1 MKRTLLVLLALMVC
15 STSAFGLVSTAEIFK
30 RIVITVGKLES
41 MGCQILFAQ
50 LDNIKRN
57 YVDTQTYALQS
68 GSSYSIVAIGDEERV
83 QDIDLKVLDENN
95 NVVGKDD
102 DSENI
107 AMVQVSPRR
116 SGKFKIIVSGYEM
129 NRSDAFYGIIIAR
142 ND

>member
-15 STSAFGLVSTAEIFK
+15 STSAFGPVSTAEIFK

-41 MGCQILFAQ
+41 MESQILFAQ

-57 YVDTQTYALQS
+57 SVNTQTYTLQS
-68 GSSYSIVAIGDEERV
+68 GSSYTIVAIGDEERV

-95 NVVGKDD
+95 NVFGKDD

-107 AMVQVSPRR
+107 AT
-116 SGKFKIIVSGYEM
+116 
-129 NRSDAFYGIIIAR
+129 
-142 ND
+142 